1 MKQLKAD
8 TSMTQD
14 KFYMHRAHF
23 QIRASVLTQ
32 EREEDTDTITDEPY
46 KVVLFNDD
54 YHTFEE
60 VINQIIKAT
69 GCSRA
74 KAEAC
79 TWEVHNKGKAIVYD
93 GEMMDCLRV
102 SSILEE
108 IHLKTEIQ
116 TC

>member
-1 MKQLKAD
+1 MNRLNAVTAMKNDQFDARRSVL
-8 TSMTQD
+8 
-14 KFYMHRAHF
+14 
-23 QIRASVLTQ
+23 QIRASILTQ
-32 EREEDTDTITDEPY
+32 EREDDTDTITDEPY
-46 KVVLFNDD
+46 KVVLFNDN

-69 GCSRA
+69 RCSRA

-79 TWEVHNKGKAIVYD
+79 TWEVHNKGKAIVFD

-108 IHLKTEIQ
+108 INLKTEIQ